1 MHSPQDSLIVGS
13 RLRVPALVL
22 AIVLAFLGFGSAPS
36 AAQFSIFED
45 GFESGT
51 CFAWDQIVPF
61 CITPN
66 VGLTV
71 RITWDTPGDPNQSD
85 AVGADLDLHL
95 LNPSAGGDWEGFFD
109 CYSGNPTPDWGM
121 PGEHHDANLIFE
133 DADGAGP
140 EAVQLT
146 DLLGGDFPVGVFY
159 VDDAG
164 FGPSFVT
171 LEVFEDG
178 VVVYQFLDKML
189 LAGEF
194 WELGS
199 VAWPGAV
206 VTELDII
213 HDGIP

>member
-1 MHSPQDSLIVGS
+1 MQSLRESQNAGRSLQVS
-13 RLRVPALVL
+13 VLVL
-22 AIVLAFLGFGSAPS
+22 AIVAFGSTPAK
-36 AAQFSIFED
+36 AQFVLFES

-51 CFAWDQIVPF
+51 CFDWHQIVPF
-61 CITPN
+61 CRTPT

-71 RITWDTPGDPNQSD
+71 QITWDTPGDPDQTDS
-85 AVGADLDLHL
+85 VGSDLDLHL
-95 LNPSAGGDWEGFFD
+95 LHPSAGGDWESFFD

-121 PGEHHDANLIFE
+121 AGEHHDANLVFE
-133 DADGAGP
+133 DLDGAGP

-146 DLLGGDFPVGVFY
+146 DLLAGDFSLGVFY

-164 FGPSFVT
+164 FGASFVT
-171 LEVFEDG
+171 LEVFADG
-178 VVVYQFLDKML
+178 ALVYQFPDRML

-206 VTELDII
+206 VSELDII